1 MTVFIKSFAAA
12 FSLLLI
18 FPSLMMASDTIEW
31 IIVDYPPIY
40 INEGPD
46 KGEGIL
52 NKITEL
58 AIKHLPEYQHKI
70 SVANINRTMLDFEQK
85 KCVCTMGMI
94 KTDEREK
101 AAYFSTVPST
111 LLSKNKIIVRKEDRG
126 LFGDSDTVSL
136 EALIQNKS
144 LRLGLTSNISHGKE
158 ADAIIDKYKSQA
170 NIFYRKGTSVLE
182 GLIQMLLMKRID
194 YLITLPWMAEYLL
207 KPEERE
213 LLSFLAIK
221 ECPEIIIYHSLCAKT
236 EWGQNVI
243 KKIDAFLLKERA
255 TPLYRSYME
264 KWMPKDTLADFRLM
278 YDTEF
283 LNIKK

>member
-1 MTVFIKSFAAA
+1 MNIFIKLFMTA
-12 FSLLLI
+12 FSLLLL
-18 FPSLMMASDTIEW
+18 FPYQLIAADTIEW

-40 INEGPD
+40 INEGPN

-58 AIKHLPEYQHKI
+58 AIKNLPEYQHKI
-70 SVANINRTMLDFEQK
+70 SVANINRTMLDFEQG

-94 KTDEREK
+94 KTGEREK
-101 AAYFSTVPST
+101 AAYFSTVPSI
-111 LLSKNKIIVRKEDRG
+111 LLSKNKIIVRKEDRR
-126 LFGDSDTVSL
+126 LFGDSDSVSL
-136 EALIQNKS
+136 EKLMQDKS

-170 NIFYRKGTSVLE
+170 NIFYRKGTNVLE
-182 GLIQMLLMKRID
+182 GLLQMLLMKRID
-194 YLITLPWMAEYLL
+194 YLITLPWMTEYLL
-207 KPEERE
+207 KPQERE
-213 LLSFLAIK
+213 QLSFLAIK

-243 KKIDAFLLKERA
+243 RKIDAFLLKERA

-264 KWMPKDTLADFRLM
+264 RWMPKDTLADFRLM

-283 LNIKK
+283 LKTK